1 MNSCIVGK
9 TCVNQKHRIIRF
21 HFQVVLAALC
31 VALVV
36 ARPQGGGG
44 GGGGGKSGGGFIT
57 PVDIHK
63 ETEIH
68 FKVST

>member
-1 MNSCIVGK
+1 M
-9 TCVNQKHRIIRF
+9 
-21 HFQVVLAALC
+21 
-31 VALVV
+31 V
-36 ARPQGGGG
+36 ARPQGGGGG

-68 FKVST
+68 FKVPFLILARYKIVIFCIFVLIGSSGI

>member
-1 MNSCIVGK
+1 MAI
-9 TCVNQKHRIIRF
+9 
-21 HFQVVLAALC
+21 A
-31 VALVV
+31 V

-44 GGGGGKSGGGFIT
+44 GGGGGSGKSGGGFIT

-68 FKVST
+68 FKVCKRKLQRTKGVSVTNPF